1 MPTLDETRRE
11 QDLFAQERREQ
22 EDQAA
27 ALAAKAKSGAE
38 QQRKQQAEEQAQHE
52 RQKESQE
59 TAPIQTPFEKQSVAP
74 HMLAEL
80 PQQTEA
86 SRETLMRLFEHYTD
100 NDEEDEVVDTNT
112 VTQGDPRQGARD
124 LLPKVIEVGDSI
136 RDGMA
141 ADFVHDSAIVA
152 GELDTHPR
160 PSSQADSQV
169 DGWGERRRRIAEG
182 ASVEPAATK
191 IAESDADKEQS

>member
-22 EDQAA
+22 EEQAA
-27 ALAAKAKSGAE
+27 ALAAKAKAEAE
-38 QQRKQQAEEQAQHE
+38 QQLKQLAEKQAQQE
-52 RQKESQE
+52 RMKESE
-59 TAPIQTPFEKQSVAP
+59 ATAPIQTPFEKEAVAP

-100 NDEEDEVVDTNT
+100 NDEEDEAVDTNT
-112 VTQGDPRQGARD
+112 VTLGDPRQGARD
-124 LLPKVIEVGDSI
+124 LLPRVIEVGDSI

-152 GELDTHPR
+152 GELGTHPR
-160 PSSQADSQV
+160 PSSQADSQL

-182 ASVEPAATK
+182 VSVEPAATK
-191 IAESDADKEQS
+191 IAESDAKKEQS

>member
-11 QDLFAQERREQ
+11 QDLFSQERREQ
-22 EDQAA
+22 EEQAA
-27 ALAAKAKSGAE
+27 ALAAKAKAEAE
-38 QQRKQQAEEQAQHE
+38 QQLKVQAEKQAQQE
-52 RQKESQE
+52 RMKESE
-59 TAPIQTPFEKQSVAP
+59 LSAPIQTPFAKESVAP

-86 SRETLMRLFEHYTD
+86 SRETLMRLFEHYTES
-100 NDEEDEVVDTNT
+100 DEEDEVVDTNT

-124 LLPKVIEVGDSI
+124 LLPRVIEVGDSI

-152 GELDTHPR
+152 GELDTHAHP
-160 PSSQADSQV
+160 DSQV
-169 DGWGERRRRIAEG
+169 DVWGERRRRLAEG
-182 ASVEPAATK
+182 VSVEPAATK